1 MSAGLNNHPPNQHD
15 NEEGRSRLRVSKACT
30 RCRTRKDRCDGLTPC
45 TACRTA
51 SKSCTYEA
59 TTRKRGLPE
68 GYVRSLEKLI
78 TLALHTIGGLEDV
91 LVGYLRDEEVKAGWS
106 TSVGDELYSNWRDS
120 GLYQELETF
129 LQSSI
134 SHTNPGKRK
143 RSSEDASSEGS
154 AERLSSM
161 LELLRS
167 RKYRVAEGDSE
178 EEDGGSSLVIGMG
191 YDIPLNLETGTSTA
205 LPSNS
210 KDLLDLFF
218 THVHPWFPVLNQ
230 PSVLKLFYGQ
240 SRGMPDTSRPNGGLA
255 LLWSIFAYAVAIDTS
270 STEDTGMLSPKY
282 SNTSLRHILAPCTNV
297 EDKDDF
303 DDMHAQ
309 ALLILA
315 LLRLRNGQWLG
326 SWMCTAR
333 SVRILLARQSQT
345 AKGVLQGCFI
355 LETLLNVHFDNSRSL
370 FPLTLLTDMVE
381 EEGHDEWDTW
391 ARHHHAGKNGP
402 SFALSIFNRL
412 TKIFI
417 VLNEALV
424 DPQAAKSP
432 VYIQSKLDAIHRLAK
447 EHFEAGI
454 QSPTFESPPHHIY
467 FQIALLFAQL
477 RLVTSIPREART
489 HFDLISLAT
498 NALSLFEICE
508 KPQIGLNRVPPLF
521 ADTLNLTVEVASQIR
536 GSFASSAARPSYE
549 DTIAT
554 ISRFRSKLTATWS
567 LYRSTTHREDAETG
581 LLAQSEMGPLEAVR
595 TTDYNLEPIPPQPL
609 NSVSTLPDQWAPQ
622 QQMPSLA
629 SPVYPRN
636 SFNRTDWSVLPQA
649 HQFGTA
655 YPVTSPSFQGDEVD
669 AIFYEMAHLD
679 TNEWMNERTTGLKD
693 FGFNDE
699 SAFMDFCN
707 DPERLALPAEA
718 GIMPLSSSPAPT
730 PAPETIKD
738 GNLSLQSR
746 TNKTG

>member
-1 MSAGLNNHPPNQHD
+1 MASTSMSAGLNNHPQNQHD
-15 NEEGRSRLRVSKACT
+15 NEDDRSRLRVSKACT

-45 TACRTA
+45 TACRNA
-51 SKSCTYEA
+51 SKPCTYEA

-78 TLALHTIGGLEDV
+78 TLASHTIGGLEDV
-91 LVGYLRDEEVKAGWS
+91 LVGYLRDEEVKTGWS
-106 TSVGDELYSNWRDS
+106 ASVGDELYSNWRDS

-129 LQSSI
+129 LQSST
-134 SHTNPGKRK
+134 SQTNPGKRK
-143 RSSEDASSEGS
+143 RSSEDGSSEGS
-154 AERLSSM
+154 AERLNTM
-161 LELLRS
+161 LELLRL

-178 EEDGGSSLVIGMG
+178 DQDGGSSLVIGVG
-191 YDIPLNLETGTSTA
+191 NGNPSNLETGISTA

-230 PSVLKLFYGQ
+230 PAVLKLFYGQ
-240 SRGMPDTSRPNGGLA
+240 LRGMPDTSIPNGGRA
-255 LLWSIFAYAVAIDTS
+255 LLWSIFAYAVAIDTG
-270 STEDTGMLSPKY
+270 STEDTETLSRKY
-282 SNTSLRHILAPCTNV
+282 SETSSRHMPTPYTEA
-297 EDKDDF
+297 EDTYDF

-315 LLRLRNGQWLG
+315 LLRLGKGQWLG

-333 SVRILLARQSQT
+333 SVRILIARQSQT

-355 LETLLNVHFDNSRSL
+355 LETLLNVHFDNSRAL
-370 FPLTLLTDMVE
+370 FPLTLLTDMIDE
-381 EEGHDEWDTW
+381 DGHDEWGTW
-391 ARHHHAGKNGP
+391 ARHHHAGKNEP

-412 TKIFI
+412 TKVFI

-424 DPQAAKSP
+424 DPPAAKSP
-432 VYIQSKLDAIHRLAK
+432 VYIQSKLEAIHRLAQ

-454 QSPTFESPPHHIY
+454 RSPTLESPPHHIY

-489 HFDLISLAT
+489 HFDLVSLAT
-498 NALSLFEICE
+498 NVISLFEICE
-508 KPQIGLNRVPPLF
+508 KSHIGLTRVPPLF
-521 ADTLNLTVEVASQIR
+521 ADVLNLTVEVASQIR
-536 GSFASSAARPSYE
+536 DSFASSTAFPSYE
-549 DTIAT
+549 DAIAT
-554 ISRFRSKLTATWS
+554 ISRFRSELTATWS
-567 LYRSTTHREDAETG
+567 SYRSTTHREDAETS
-581 LLAQSEMGPLEAVR
+581 LLAQSQMGSLEAVQ
-595 TTDYNLEPIPPQPL
+595 TTDYNLEPRLSQPL
-609 NSVSTLPDQWAPQ
+609 NPVSNLPYQWAPQ

-636 SFNRTDWSVLPQA
+636 SFSRTDWSVLPQA

-669 AIFYEMAHLD
+669 AIFHEMAHLD
-679 TNEWMNERTTGLKD
+679 TNEWMNERATGLKD

-718 GIMPLSSSPAPT
+718 GIIPLSSSRESWSFAAPQ
-730 PAPETIKD
+730 PP
-738 GNLSLQSR
+738 
-746 TNKTG
+746 